1 MNTTL
6 AFRHFPEWGARLL
19 IPMSMAGVCV
29 AQIVDATNGC
39 GREGI
44 EGALVPDTILGLD
57 VAPVCRIHDWMYVE
71 ADSIEDE
78 EDADAVLAANM
89 VEYIKQKS
97 ANSFMGWL
105 RLRRAYKYIDA
116 VTLTDVVDVDRTP
129 EVSLA

>member
-6 AFRHFPEWGARLL
+6 AFRQFPEWGARLL

-44 EGALVPDTILGLD
+44 EGALVPDTIWGLD

-71 ADSIEDE
+71 AECIEDE
-78 EDADAVLAANM
+78 NDADAVLAANM
-89 VEYIKQKS
+89 VEFIKQRS
-97 ANSFMGWL
+97 ANAFMVWL

>member
-19 IPMSMAGVCV
+19 IPMSMAG
-29 AQIVDATNGC
+29 ISIERIKDATNGC

-44 EGALVPDTILGLD
+44 ENVIVPDTIWGLD
-57 VAPVCRIHDWMYVE
+57 ISPVCRIHDWMYTE
-71 ADSIEDE
+71 ADSLEDE

-89 VEYIKQKS
+89 VEYIKQRS
-97 ANSFMGWL
+97 ANAFMVWL

-116 VTLTDVVDVDRTP
+116 VTITDVVDVDKTP
-129 EVSLA
+129 EVSLS